1 MASSIP
7 PISVLLAVYNG
18 GRYLR
23 AAVDSILTQTL
34 ADFEFIIIDDGST
47 DGSSAVLA
55 EYAAK
60 DSRIR
65 LVSRPNKGLTATLNE
80 GLALARGE
88 FLARMDADDTAL
100 PPRFERQIA
109 YLREHP
115 ECVLVGSRVMLVDPE
130 GLPIRPWCHQL
141 EHTEIDAAHLNRGWP
156 VVHPAVM
163 MRTDAVRK
171 VGAYRDQYNTLE
183 DLDLF
188 LRLAEVG
195 KLANL
200 PEILLHYR
208 QHFDSVTHK
217 KFEQQRKLRR
227 AIYDEAYARRGQQR
241 GDTSDPPA
249 PPPRKRYEQH
259 SLWAW
264 YALDAGNV
272 RTARKHAL
280 ATLRR
285 APYSLNAWRLM
296 ACALRGR

>member
-1 MASSIP
+1 MSSIP

-23 AAVDSILTQTL
+23 AAIDSILAQTFRE
-34 ADFEFIIIDDGST
+34 FEFIIIDDGST
-47 DGSSAVLA
+47 DDSSAVLA

-88 FLARMDADDTAL
+88 FLARMDADDIAL
-100 PPRFERQIA
+100 PQRFERQIA
-109 YLREHP
+109 YLRGHP
-115 ECVLVGSRVMLVDPE
+115 ECVLLGSRVMLVDPE

-141 EHTEIDAAHLNRGWP
+141 EHADIDAAHLNRGWP

-163 MRTDAVRK
+163 MRTDAVRR
-171 VGAYRDQYNTLE
+171 VGAYRDKYNTLE

-217 KFEQQRKLRR
+217 KFEQQRRLRQ
-227 AIYDEAYARRGQQR
+227 AIYDETYARRGERHNEQQE
-241 GDTSDPPA
+241 SPP

-272 RTARKHAL
+272 KTARKLAL

-285 APYSLNAWRLM
+285 APHLLNSWRLM